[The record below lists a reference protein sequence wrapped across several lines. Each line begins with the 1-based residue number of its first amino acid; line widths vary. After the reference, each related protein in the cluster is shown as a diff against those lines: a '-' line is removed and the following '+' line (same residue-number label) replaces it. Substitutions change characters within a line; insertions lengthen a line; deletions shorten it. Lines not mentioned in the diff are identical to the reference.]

1 MKCKLCKKQD
11 VGKAENNFSIRLD
24 NHRKD
29 IKRPDAIL
37 ACKYF
42 QNKSHVFKKH
52 TKFITIDQLTSI
64 IKSNCSHVTN
74 TVKFRHYIS
83 KTI

>member
-11 VGKAENNFSIRLD
+11 VRKAEDNFSIRLD

-42 QNKSHVFKKH
+42 QNKSHVFNKH
-52 TKFITIDQLTSI
+52 TTFITIDQLTNT